1 MKTETIDVNE
11 IRYLVKIH
19 IEKRKNSS
27 VSIRKTNINIRIP
40 YFLDRKEKIKQI
52 QSMKLWAKK
61 KIINNPDCFKPEA
74 QKEYEDGEKIIVGD
88 EEYLLRIEFKEK
100 KSSSARIQGKTIQ
113 LSISNNLTKKQQ
125 NKHIS
130 SLISRCIAKRRLPKL
145 QEKIEELNNKYFN
158 QKLGKISFKYN
169 KSNWG
174 SCSNKRNI
182 NISTRLLFAPDDVL
196 EYVCIHEL
204 AHLIEHNH
212 SEKFWTLVKKVMS
225 DYKIKER
232 WLEEKKNQ
240 CKF

>member
-1 MKTETIDVNE
+1 MKTETINVNG

-27 VSIRKTNINIRIP
+27 VSIRRTNINIRIP
-40 YFLDRKEKIKQI
+40 YFLDKKEKIKQI

-61 KIINNPDCFKPEA
+61 KIINNPDCFKPEPE
-74 QKEYEDGEKIIVGD
+74 KEYEDGEKIIVGD

-100 KSSSARIQGKTIQ
+100 KSSSARIQGQIIQ

-130 SLISRCIAKRRLPKL
+130 SLISKCIAKRRQPKL

-212 SEKFWTLVKKVMS
+212 SEKFWTLVKKVKP
-225 DYKIKER
+225 DYKIKEQ
-232 WLEEKKNQ
+232 WLEEKKDQ

>member
-1 MKTETIDVNE
+1 MDING
-11 IRYLVKIH
+11 IRYLLKIH
-19 IEKRKNSS
+19 IEKRKNTS
-27 VSIRKTNINIRIP
+27 VSIRRTNINIRIP
-40 YFLDRKEKIKQI
+40 YFLSQKEKIRRI

-61 KIINNPDCFKPEA
+61 KIIKNPDCFKPES
-74 QKEYEDGEKIIVGD
+74 QKEYNDGEKLIVGD
-88 EEYLLRIEFKEK
+88 EEYILRIEFKEK
-100 KSSSARIQGKTIQ
+100 KNSSARIQGRTIQ
-113 LSISNNLTKKQQ
+113 LSISNKLTKKKQ

-130 SLISRCIAKRRLPKL
+130 SLISRCIAKRRQPKL

-158 QKLGKISFKYN
+158 QKLGKIFFKYN

-174 SCSNKRNI
+174 SCSKKRNI

-212 SEKFWTLVKKVMS
+212 SEKFWALVKKVKP
-225 DYKIKER
+225 DYKIKEQ
-232 WLEEKKNQ
+232 WLKKNKDQ